1 MFLGEGIFCFFHRS
15 VLYYARLIFVAP
27 FGLPDDLVDTR
38 CQQRSCVVRS
48 LRLADNAVIGWKQ
61 AIMVELD
68 RMRAEMPYADTL
80 ELRLICERRDA

>member
-1 MFLGEGIFCFFHRS
+1 VNE
-15 VLYYARLIFVAP
+15 
-27 FGLPDDLVDTR
+27 DDTAHAELRRVDLT
-38 CQQRSCVVRS
+38 VM
-48 LRLADNAVIGWKQ
+48 ADNAVIGWKQ

>member
-1 MFLGEGIFCFFHRS
+1 MNE
-15 VLYYARLIFVAP
+15 
-27 FGLPDDLVDTR
+27 DDTAHAELRRRVD
-38 CQQRSCVVRS
+38 
-48 LRLADNAVIGWKQ
+48 LADNAVIGWKQ